1 MHMLLLLRTRTR
13 RRRDE
18 GLLEEGRNEGRE
30 GRGRCAGSVAV
41 SKLAL
46 VPVGDVLCCCA
57 SHPSRLLDV
66 GVVGGIDFI
75 DGWVYW
81 RENEVASQ

>member
-1 MHMLLLLRTRTR
+1 MLMLLLRTRTR

-18 GLLEEGRNEGRE
+18 GLLEEGRKEGRE

-46 VPVGDVLCCCA
+46 VPVGDVLCCAVLAAHRILRAC
-57 SHPSRLLDV
+57 
-66 GVVGGIDFI
+66 
-75 DGWVYW
+75 
-81 RENEVASQ
+81 